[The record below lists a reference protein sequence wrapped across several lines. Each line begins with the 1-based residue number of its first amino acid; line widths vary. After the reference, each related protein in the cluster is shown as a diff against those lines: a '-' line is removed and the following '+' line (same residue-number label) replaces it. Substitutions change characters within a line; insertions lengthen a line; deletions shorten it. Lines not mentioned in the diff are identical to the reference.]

1 MTANIYWAFLFN
13 VVAEFSAAFAK
24 AFYIT
29 PDSTAVSEMTE
40 TTATKSPGW
49 KRAVQIGLGVLAIAL
64 AIYAIVYP
72 GITLVTLVWILAIIF
87 LVVGI
92 ERVISGIFVPSGGS
106 RWGTIGL
113 GILVIILA
121 SIALAFPVGTTVAL
135 FLFLGFALLFDGIAR
150 IIHGFGDRTQ
160 RGWVRGFH
168 IGVGALAVIFG
179 GWIIVSPFFG
189 AVLAGLIMGIIL
201 IIVGI
206 QMISAGIAGRE
217 TRLRPPGLKR

>member
-1 MTANIYWAFLFN
+1 M
-13 VVAEFSAAFAK
+13 
-24 AFYIT
+24 
-29 PDSTAVSEMTE
+29 E
-40 TTATKSPGW
+40 TTSRKSPGW

-64 AIYAIVYP
+64 AIYAIIFP
-72 GITLVTLVWILAIIF
+72 GITLVSLVFILAIIF
-87 LVVGI
+87 LIIGI
-92 ERVISGIFVPSGGS
+92 ERVISGIFIPSGS

-168 IGVGALAVIFG
+168 IGVGVLAVVFG
-179 GWIIVSPFFG
+179 GMIIVSPFFG
-189 AVLAGLIMGIIL
+189 AVLAGFIMGIIL
-201 IIVGI
+201 IIIGI
-206 QMISAGIAGRE
+206 QMISAGVGGRE
-217 TRLRPPGLKR
+217 TRLTPPGLKRE

>member
-1 MTANIYWAFLFN
+1 M
-13 VVAEFSAAFAK
+13 
-24 AFYIT
+24 
-29 PDSTAVSEMTE
+29 E
-40 TTATKSPGW
+40 TTSRKSPGW

-64 AIYAIVYP
+64 AIYAIIFP
-72 GITLVTLVWILAIIF
+72 GITLVSLVFILAIIF
-87 LVVGI
+87 LIIGI
-92 ERVISGIFVPSGGS
+92 ERVISGIFIPSGS

-168 IGVGALAVIFG
+168 IGVGVLAVVFG
-179 GWIIVSPFFG
+179 GMVIVSPFFG
-189 AVLAGLIMGIIL
+189 AVLAGFIMGIIL
-201 IIVGI
+201 IIIGI
-206 QMISAGIAGRE
+206 QMISAGVGGRE
-217 TRLRPPGLKR
+217 TRLTPPGLKRE